1 MCRLANINICIKKL
15 DFSAKGRMSALLSD
29 GREISVP
36 ISMFPDIKKLSIKQ
50 RGEWMVLDDQFFT
63 FKNLS
68 RIFSIQDLMRLK

>member
-1 MCRLANINICIKKL
+1 MCRLANINIGIKKL

-50 RGEWMVLDDQFFT
+50 RGESGWCLMTNFSL
-63 FKNLS
+63 L
-68 RIFSIQDLMRLK
+68 RI